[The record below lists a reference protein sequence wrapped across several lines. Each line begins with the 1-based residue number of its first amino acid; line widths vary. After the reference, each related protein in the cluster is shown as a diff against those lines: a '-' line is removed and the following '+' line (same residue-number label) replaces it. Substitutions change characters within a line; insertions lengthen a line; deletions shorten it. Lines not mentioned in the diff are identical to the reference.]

1 MTFLNCQNAFT
12 IRSAGYIFTH
22 FPFQKWGAH
31 LLYNILF
38 QYLLPTLNYN
48 SSLGLKQRNKYCT
61 EPLVFCLITRFF
73 GNMDG
78 EYNLNFFQF
87 GDGVLG
93 ASGEVLREKSGVRDR
108 LSGYCIVAS
117 LFSPSVPK

>member
-1 MTFLNCQNAFT
+1 MNIIL
-12 IRSAGYIFTH
+12 IF
-22 FPFQKWGAH
+22 F
-31 LLYNILF
+31 
-38 QYLLPTLNYN
+38 NY
-48 SSLGLKQRNKYCT
+48 T
-61 EPLVFCLITRFF
+61 VHELI
-73 GNMDG
+73 
-78 EYNLNFFQF
+78 QF